1 MESGA
6 TTGRPRRCGWF
17 DAVAVRHAVRVNGSR
32 WLALTKLDV
41 LEGVHPL
48 KICTAYKVGGKT
60 LKEWPNDRLLQAQAR
75 PVYEEMPGFEG
86 SIRGM
91 TRFEQ
96 LPPNARRF
104 IKRLETGVGAK
115 VAMVS
120 LGRSREETIILDS
133 KFPWK
138 P

>member
-1 MESGA
+1 
-6 TTGRPRRCGWF
+6 
-17 DAVAVRHAVRVNGSR
+17 VAVRHAVRINGSN

-48 KICTAYKVGGKT
+48 KIGVGYRVGDKV
-60 LKEWPNDRLLQAQAR
+60 LREFPADRQYQAEAA
-75 PVYEEMPGFEG
+75 PIYESMPGFQG

-91 TRFEQ
+91 TRFAQ
-96 LPPNARRF
+96 LPLNARRYV
-104 IKRLETGVGAK
+104 KRLEELVGAK
-115 VAMVS
+115 MAMVS